1 MATHMSIRLAWHNE
15 GWNGH
20 ICQKPCENTY
30 CIGQHSYP
38 GNLIAGTRDVEY
50 ETAHAGESC
59 ADNPCAVACGLS
71 VNAFGKEPIKVR
83 VDTPD
88 FWKKTDADPIKIELP
103 PYTVCTWCYEQMY
116 NDEVEARGNTKQKY
130 NYAKRKE
137 GAEKYFAQFEP
148 GKSLIFYYVGYSNP
162 FCENEEDNYVIVGI
176 SRVKKIEP
184 TYYYD
189 NTSAEVQK
197 KYAGGFV
204 WQRPVTSTYPD
215 EGFCIPYWKYMDDEE
230 IIERILLK
238 PLNRSPFKYGSR
250 EVDNDD
256 AIEVVN
262 QLIAVVDVLIEIGDD
277 TEDWVKRKEWLN
289 SVLNELWTA
298 RGPYPGFPSVLEYL
312 GLHSLISSYTA
323 LETDED
329 MKLYMQS
336 VRDLLDGT
344 VDEIGA
350 VNFDKVSLKKIRREY
365 QLLGAITVDF
375 LFGILSRFN
384 LSANQVKNIV
394 ADNRGKVSITASIE
408 EMADNP
414 YIIFEQY
421 VGVDADDTIPFYRID
436 NGVIPSP
443 EYGIGEIL
451 DNGSTERF
459 RAFCVDEL
467 NRIPA
472 HSFGKA
478 ETILERINARIDR
491 LPEWKSYVYRMQN
504 FEVETEILDGAIKRK
519 KDDNGI
525 LYLYLREVY
534 EDERTVEEVLK
545 NLADRPDI
553 TLKMAI
559 TPEKFKERLRV
570 KDSPLTKKVPDQYE
584 EILDHQAD
592 ICMQIFTKPLCVL
605 SGAAGTGKTTVIK
618 SILDNID
625 RVHGA
630 GTSFLLMAPT
640 GKATER
646 IKTQNEKPSK
656 TIHSHLAKNGWINE
670 NFTLKREGGSIG
682 QDYNTIIIDECSM
695 IDLNLFAM
703 LLKSINWNS
712 VQRLILIGDPNQLPP
727 IGRGRVFAD
736 TIEWLKKE
744 HPDNVG
750 TLTDNIRQLVNT
762 VEDKG
767 HGILDLA
774 ELFIQENQQTEDEE
788 KSAKLKV
795 RREKLFENIVEN
807 GNGDVDKDLGVYF
820 WNEQEELEQVLT
832 NVMMR
837 DMQKYTGLDMSSGK
851 VTPDELWQAMI
862 RDKDRNS
869 NPEIIQVIS
878 PYRGEFY
885 GTDSLNL
892 LMQRT
897 FNSKWSQKKLDGI
910 GYFDK
915 VIQFRNRPQSDPAY
929 AYQDSTKKNIKAEI
943 YNGEIGL
950 SMIHELDAYSK
961 DGKQPKYK
969 WQGNI
974 DRFQVAFSGKT
985 RKGLRYNYGRDLGQD
1000 IEGRWIKNQ
1009 NVIDNL
1015 ELAYAIS
1022 VHKSQ
1027 GSEFDYVYIVIP
1039 HKESHL
1045 LSMELLYTAI
1055 TRAQKKVTIF
1065 LQQDI
1070 GTLTSLSRPEKSA
1083 VKKINS
1089 SVFKFDPL
1097 PDALLYA
1104 KGNWYED
1111 GKNVATLSNYFV
1123 RSKSE
1128 AIITNM
1134 LVDRDIPFKYEVPL
1148 YAPDGTMFLPD
1159 FTVKFK
1165 GEEYYWEHVGM
1176 PNNKSYMEHW
1186 AKKEKWYNKHFPG
1199 KLLTTIES
1207 NNLSKDAEELINKY
1221 K

>member
-38 GNLIAGTRDVEY
+38 GNLIAGTRDIEY

-71 VNAFGKEPIKVR
+71 VNAFGKEPIEVR

-130 NYAKRKE
+130 DYAKRKE

-148 GKSLIFYYVGYSNP
+148 GKSLIFYYAGYSNP
-162 FCENEEDNYVIVGI
+162 FCENEEDNYVIAGI

-238 PLNRSPFKYGSR
+238 PLNRSPFKYASR

-312 GLHSLISSYTA
+312 GLYSLISSYTA

-344 VDEIGA
+344 VDEIGT

-491 LPEWKSYVYRMQN
+491 LPEWKRYVYRMQN

-570 KDSPLTKKVPDQYE
+570 KDSPLTKKVPEQYE

-640 GKATER
+640 GKAAER

-695 IDLNLFAM
+695 IDLNLFAT

-837 DMQKYTGLDMSSGK
+837 DMQKYTELDMSSGK

-950 SMIHELDAYSK
+950 SMIHGLDTYSK

-985 RKGLRYNYGRDLGQD
+985 RKGLRYNYGRNLGQD
-1000 IEGRWIKNQ
+1000 IEGRWIKDQ